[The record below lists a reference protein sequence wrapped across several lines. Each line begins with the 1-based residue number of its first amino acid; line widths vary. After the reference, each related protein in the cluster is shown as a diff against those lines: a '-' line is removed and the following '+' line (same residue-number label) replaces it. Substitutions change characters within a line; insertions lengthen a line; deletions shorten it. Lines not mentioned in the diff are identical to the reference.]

1 MGGIYIISVMLD
13 CIQAMFSIIHNFS
26 NFLAFLVFG
35 IYMAAYPKTRTEQTI
50 TSASNIFIII
60 SIVWFSLKQTK
71 MRNK

>member
-35 IYMAAYPKTRTEQTI
+35 IHI
-50 TSASNIFIII
+50 GSI
-60 SIVWFSLKQTK
+60 S
-71 MRNK
+71 